1 MAKDSF
7 PPMLM
12 YGPPEMRFERKK
24 KCVVAAVLR
33 DGASVLATQRGYGE
47 WKGWW
52 EFPGGKVQQ
61 GETNEEALA
70 REMREEMEAEIVVE
84 RLLTTVR
91 YAYPDFDLEMYCY
104 LCELVDGKY
113 TLKEHLDARWLTAE
127 TIHTVRWLPAD
138 EELIEHL
145 YDMID

>member
-1 MAKDSF
+1 
-7 PPMLM
+7 MLM

-52 EFPGGKVQQ
+52 EFPGGKVQN

-91 YAYPDFDLEMYCY
+91 YSYPDFDLEMYCY

-145 YDMID
+145 YDMIDGTARS